1 MVYLAS
7 VPCAKKDYGNG
18 DMACVCN
25 EEHCDTFDPINKTK
39 SGIIQI
45 YTSSKSGKRFEKTE
59 AKFSKDNPN
68 ADWKIT
74 IDKDKK
80 HQKILGFGGSFT
92 DAAVLGIGKLPEKL
106 KNQIIYDYFSENGLE
121 YSMCRMPIAGSDF
134 STHAYSYDDVENDFE
149 LNHFKLAEEDI
160 NYKVIIKQF

>member
-1 MVYLAS
+1 
-7 VPCAKKDYGNG
+7 
-18 DMACVCN
+18 MACVCD
-25 EEHCDTFDPINKTK
+25 EKHCDTFDPLNKTE
-39 SGIIQI
+39 SGVIQI
-45 YTSSKSGKRFEKTE
+45 YTSSKSGKRFQKTQ

-68 ADWKIT
+68 QNSDWKIT

-121 YSMCRMPIAGSDF
+121 YSMARMPIAGSDF

-149 LNHFKLAEEDI
+149 LKHFKLVEEDT
-160 NYKVIIKQF
+160 NYKVII